1 MTAAVLNSA
10 GFEQLFLDFRSS
22 ARRLEPR
29 SRYYSEPEQ
38 EGIAIFNAGR
48 ETMERRRQAQTRW
61 GAVVRGA
68 TARGARFE
76 RVRVVSDP
84 PTDYQRFGMYG
95 SQVNTEL
102 GEDMRY
108 LPRDRANELD
118 LPGHDFWVFDSE
130 KVAFLPWTAD
140 DRMLEVQLITD
151 PELVAHHERWID
163 LAWPHATPALD
174 YIAEDPTRI
183 EPPGRVASRS
193 T

>member
-1 MTAAVLNSA
+1 MTTPLDASS
-10 GFEQLFLDFRSS
+10 FQQFFLDFRVS

-29 SRYYSEPEQ
+29 SRYDSPREQ
-38 EGIAIFNAGR
+38 ERIGVFNAGR
-48 ETMERRRQAQTRW
+48 ETIEQRRHFQTSW
-61 GAVVRGA
+61 GEVVRGA

-102 GEDMRY
+102 GEDIRY

-118 LPGHDFWVFDSE
+118 LPDHDFWVFDSE
-130 KVAFLPWTAD
+130 VLLFLHWTAD
-140 DRMLEVQLITD
+140 DRSVGHSAVTD
-151 PELVAHHERWID
+151 PELVISHERWID
-163 LAWPHATPALD
+163 LAWRHATPALD
-174 YIAEDPTRI
+174 YIAQDPTRI

>member
-1 MTAAVLNSA
+1 MTTPLDASS
-10 GFEQLFLDFRSS
+10 FQQFFLDFRIS

-29 SRYYSEPEQ
+29 SRYDSPRERERI
-38 EGIAIFNAGR
+38 GVFNAGQ
-48 ETMERRRQAQTRW
+48 ETIEQRRRFQTSW
-61 GAVVRGA
+61 GEVVRGA

-102 GEDMRY
+102 GEDIRY

-118 LPGHDFWVFDSE
+118 LPDHDFWVFDSE
-130 KVAFLPWTAD
+130 VLLFLHWTAD
-140 DRMLEVQLITD
+140 DRSVGHSAVTD
-151 PELVAHHERWID
+151 PELVTSHERWID

-183 EPPGRVASRS
+183 DPPGQVASRP